1 MISLRLVRV
10 LPLLAVAVMPAP
22 SAAQVRASELG
33 TVSQT
38 VDGTVIT
45 LEYSR
50 PRLRGRDTIFG
61 GEVKWQEV
69 WTPGANWATTLEV
82 SKDVQIDGHP
92 VPKGKYSMWMTV
104 QQSDEW
110 VLLLDPRSRRFHMN
124 RPDSV
129 DGQIRFPVRVR
140 RQAPVEVLT
149 WSFTAVKATGG
160 TLSMQWSDVRVDLDV
175 VVPPTYDVTIPETRA
190 QPYLGTYSFNWTE
203 AQPWDSAGTRTITL
217 SYRGGSL
224 VGKYTPQL
232 WPGAAEM
239 ILLPIA
245 EQWYIPAFLEKGEI
259 YDVDKDIV
267 FEFTTEGGRVTG
279 YEVRETSDKVFA
291 KGEKQK

>member
-1 MISLRLVRV
+1 MKPVVLLV
-10 LPLLAVAVMPAP
+10 PALLLGALVCSAPA
-22 SAAQVRASELG
+22 AAQVRASELA

-38 VDGTVIT
+38 VDGTVMT

-50 PRLRGRDTIFG
+50 PRLRGRDPLFG

-69 WTPGANWATTLEV
+69 WTPGANWATTLDV
-82 SKDVQIDGHP
+82 SKDVRIDGHE

-110 VLLLDPRSRRFHMN
+110 VLLLDPRSHRFHIN

-129 DGQIRFPVRVR
+129 EGQIRFPVRVR
-140 RQAPVEVLT
+140 RESPVEVLT
-149 WSFTAVKATGG
+149 WSFTGVRASGATL
-160 TLSMQWSDVRVDLDV
+160 TMQWSDVRVDLEV
-175 VVPPTYDVTIPETRA
+175 AVSPTYDVAMPESRA

-203 AQPWDSAGTRTITL
+203 PQPWDSAGTRTITF

-224 VGKYTPQL
+224 VGTFTPQL

-245 EQWYIPAFLEKGEI
+245 EQWYIPAFLEGEV
-259 YDVDKDIV
+259 YDVDKDV
-267 FEFTTEGGRVTG
+267 QFTIEATG
-279 YEVRETSDKVFA
+279 DWP
-291 KGEKQK
+291 